1 MKIII
6 EPLVTEKSVS
16 LAQNNKYVF
25 KVVSTTNKNEVKK
38 EINRIYKVD
47 VTAVN
52 ILYRQEKIKQRN
64 KIVGKQAAF
73 KKAIVTLKKGQKI
86 KELEIKE

>member
-16 LAQNNKYVF
+16 LASKNKYIF
-25 KVVSTTNKNEVKK
+25 KVVSSTNKNEVKK

>member
-1 MKIII
+1 M
-6 EPLVTEKSVS
+6 VS
-16 LAQNNKYVF
+16 
-25 KVVSTTNKNEVKK
+25 STNKNEVKK